1 MGSREGIELAEI
13 IRKKVAELSELCEGL
28 DEAVASRAPK
38 GRWSPKEIISHV
50 SGREGEGF
58 IPAIEAFLK
67 QETPLLDLEA
77 ANPFFTGKRRQKT
90 MAELLSEMKGEYERM
105 AEVVS
110 GLSPDQLARK
120 ARVPLFKETPIG
132 EYPTLAVFVR
142 ALAEH
147 HVSYHI
153 DHMKEIL
160 GELGVPARK

>member
-1 MGSREGIELAEI
+1 MGSQEGIELAKI
-13 IRKKVAELSELCEGL
+13 IRKKVAEFSQVCEGV
-28 DEAVASRAPK
+28 DEDLASRAPK
-38 GRWSPKEIISHV
+38 GRWSPKEVISHV

-58 IPAIEAFLK
+58 MPAIDAFLK
-67 QETPLLDLEA
+67 QETPLLELEA
-77 ANPFFTGKRRQKT
+77 ANPFFTGKRPRMT
-90 MAELLSEMKGEYERM
+90 MAELLSEMKKEYERM

-120 ARVPLFKETPIG
+120 AHVPLFKETPIG

-147 HVSYHI
+147 HVGYHI

-160 GELGVPARK
+160 GELRVAKK